1 MELILVIDD
10 DESLRDVIGLILEKE
25 NFRPIVA
32 ADGITGLQLALTSNP
47 ALILLDLHMPRLDG
61 LEVCKRVRAAGINTP
76 IIILSA
82 VDDELDKALLL
93 EMGADDYIV
102 KPFGRHELLARIR
115 AILRRSRPEVRG
127 PVLSFSGI
135 EVDLERRVVRNRGNE
150 VHLARAEFNILAFF
164 LQNPGRPLSVEV
176 LLSSACGSA
185 APTYIRRLHSYV
197 TRLRRKLEDDPE
209 APRHFLTIRGFG
221 YEFIP

>member
-1 MELILVIDD
+1 MVIDD

-102 KPFGRHELLARIR
+102 KPFSRHELLARIR
-115 AILRRSRPEVRG
+115 AVLRRSMPEVRR

-176 LLSSACGSA
+176 LLNSAYGSA

-197 TRLRRKLEDDPE
+197 TRLPRKLEDDPE
-209 APRHFLTIRGFG
+209 APRHFLTVRGFG